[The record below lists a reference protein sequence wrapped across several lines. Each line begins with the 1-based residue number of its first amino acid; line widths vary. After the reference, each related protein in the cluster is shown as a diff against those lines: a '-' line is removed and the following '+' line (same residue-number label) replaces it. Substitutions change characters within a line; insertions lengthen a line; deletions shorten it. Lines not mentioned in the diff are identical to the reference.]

1 MRRAAERE
9 APVWDN
15 RAVATTR
22 RAAMGRSFS
31 RTQKIRFSHCD
42 PAGILYFPHVF
53 EFVNATVED
62 WFEQGLETPF
72 DAFHM
77 EHRLGN
83 PVVRTECEF
92 LRPCRFGEELAIEL
106 APTHIGRSSM
116 ELAIV
121 ARVAGEERMRLVHRT
136 AMISMDTF
144 RPIAIPERLRE
155 RATMFL
161 ADGGKATAVTA
172 AARAPRASPRNAYR
186 ARQLV
191 RYAHCDPGR
200 IVYFA
205 RFFDMFDAV
214 LEDWFAEALGSPWG
228 ADFVGVRNLRTPSLS
243 IACEFLRA
251 CRLGERLDFDLW
263 ATRIGRSSIDLA
275 LSGRVGGE
283 ERLRATWKLCV
294 VSHETWKSV
303 PIPDD
308 LRARMQ
314 AFFAPN

>member
-1 MRRAAERE
+1 MRRR
-9 APVWDN
+9 
-15 RAVATTR
+15 
-22 RAAMGRSFS
+22 FS

-62 WFEQGLETPF
+62 WFEQGLDMPF

-77 EHRLGN
+77 QHGLGN
-83 PVVRTECEF
+83 PIVRTACEF
-92 LRPCRFGEELAIEL
+92 LRPCRFGEELEIEL

-116 ELAIV
+116 EFEIV
-121 ARVAGEERMRLVHRT
+121 ARVAGEERMRIRHRT
-136 AMISMDTF
+136 AMISMETF
-144 RPIAIPERLRE
+144 RPIAIPGPLRE
-155 RATMFL
+155 RALTFL
-161 ADGGKATAVTA
+161 ADGAETA
-172 AARAPRASPRNAYR
+172 AQSAAPRAPRESPPNVFR

-205 RFFDMFDAV
+205 RFFDMFDAA
-214 LEDWFAEALGSPWG
+214 LEDWFAEALGAPWG
-228 ADFVGVRNLRTPSLS
+228 ADFVGARDLRTPSLA
-243 IACEFLRA
+243 IDCEFLRA

-263 ATRIGRSSIDLA
+263 LTRVGRSSIDLA
-275 LSGRVGGE
+275 LAGRVAGE
-283 ERLRATWKLCV
+283 ERLRAAWKLCV
-294 VSHETWKSV
+294 VSHDTWRSG

-314 AFFAPN
+314 AFVAVEAG

>member
-1 MRRAAERE
+1 MSRI
-9 APVWDN
+9 
-15 RAVATTR
+15 
-22 RAAMGRSFS
+22 FS

-62 WFEQGLETPF
+62 WFEQGLATPF

-77 EHRLGN
+77 EHGLGN
-83 PVVRTECEF
+83 PIVRTGCEF

-121 ARVAGEERMRLVHRT
+121 ARVAGEERMRLRHRT
-136 AMISMDTF
+136 AMISMDSF
-144 RPIAIPERLRE
+144 RPIAIPEPLRE
-155 RATMFL
+155 RAMAFL
-161 ADGGKATAVTA
+161 AEGAEA
-172 AARAPRASPRNAYR
+172 AEASAPRVAPVPRASPPNSFR

-214 LEDWFAEALGSPWG
+214 LEDWFAEGLGAPWG
-228 ADFVGVRNLRTPSLS
+228 ADFVGVRNLRTPSLA
-243 IACEFLRA
+243 IDCEFLRA
-251 CRLGERLDFDLW
+251 CRLGERIDFDLW
-263 ATRIGRSSIDLA
+263 LTRLGRSSMDVA
-275 LSGRVGGE
+275 LSGSVAGE
-283 ERLRATWKLCV
+283 ERLRAAWKLCV
-294 VSHETWKSV
+294 VSHTTWKSV
-303 PIPDD
+303 PVPDD

-314 AFFAPN
+314 AFLAPA